1 MAFVWVEIVAPQD
14 QLGALDA
21 AAEEAGASEIVQGP
35 AGPDGRQSL
44 RVLLG
49 EVDRQAFLD
58 RVQSQLNGTEGW
70 RVVLTP
76 TLAVIPR
83 TEDEETREAEEADR
97 RKRHS
102 ISASREE
109 LYTSISSGAKLD
121 RTYLLL
127 VLLSTVVAA
136 IGLVS
141 SNVAVV
147 IGAMVIA
154 PLLGPH
160 LALSFGIAVGDRQL
174 VMRALRT
181 SAVGLGLAILLSAL
195 VPLLVEVDLDHG
207 ELAARTTVSY
217 ASVALAL
224 ASGAAASLSVTTG
237 LSTTLVGVMVAV
249 ALLPPA
255 ATLGISLSEGEWRD
269 LASATMLLAVNIV
282 SVNLAANIVFLAK
295 GIRPHSWWEHES
307 ARQSVRLTI
316 LALTAALLV
325 LIALIAFSHRTGI

>member
-1 MAFVWVEIVAPQD
+1 VQT
-14 QLGALDA
+14 QL
-21 AAEEAGASEIVQGP
+21 
-35 AGPDGRQSL
+35 DGT
-44 RVLLG
+44 G
-49 EVDRQAFLD
+49 
-58 RVQSQLNGTEGW
+58 GW
-70 RVVLTP
+70 RVVLSP

-83 TEDEETREAEEADR
+83 TEAEETREAEEADR
-97 RKRHS
+97 RARHS

-109 LYTSISSGAKLD
+109 LYTSIAGGAKLD
-121 RTYLLL
+121 RNFLLL

-141 SNVAVV
+141 DNVAVV

-160 LALSFGIAVGDRQL
+160 LALAFGIAVGDRRL
-174 VMRALRT
+174 VARALAT
-181 SAVGLGLAILLSAL
+181 SAAGLGTAILLAAAVPML
-195 VPLLVEVDLDHG
+195 VWVDLGNG

-237 LSTTLVGVMVAV
+237 LSATLVGVMVAV

-255 ATLGISLSEGEWRD
+255 ATLGIALSEGAWRQM
-269 LASATMLLAVNIV
+269 AGAAMLLSVNIV
-282 SVNLAANIVFLAK
+282 SVNLAANVVFLAK

-307 ARQSVRLTI
+307 ARQSVRITI
-316 LALTAALLV
+316 IALSVALLV
-325 LIALIAFSHRTGI
+325 LLGLIALSHRAGI